1 MEKGSSSTA
10 FVRGLV
16 GPKSQAKCSLESVAE
31 TLTTNL
37 KNVKIAR
44 GAKGNIVKIL
54 LPDAGRYLFLRGSAL
69 CAIP

>member
-31 TLTTNL
+31 TLTK
-37 KNVKIAR
+37 KNKKCQNRSR
-44 GAKGNIVKIL
+44 GEREYCENSIT
-54 LPDAGRYLFLRGSAL
+54 
-69 CAIP
+69 